1 MYNQSL
7 SIISGNDYLMTGGVS
22 VGTLGA
28 CFSRDIDVLRRIPL
42 IDFEKNQKEGIAVG
56 RIRTYAP
63 RGNLISSQ
71 TP

>member
-1 MYNQSL
+1 MLTGSTTLVKRTVHKKSFL
-7 SIISGNDYLMTGGVS
+7 SVKLKSTES
-22 VGTLGA
+22 
-28 CFSRDIDVLRRIPL
+28 FL
-42 IDFEKNQKEGIAVG
+42 ILIEFKSMEEIKAFAVG

>member
-1 MYNQSL
+1 MLEHIGRSKFRAKIVTNSVVCEPSFTKRNRVTLNSQL
-7 SIISGNDYLMTGGVS
+7 PSIGC
-22 VGTLGA
+22 A
-28 CFSRDIDVLRRIPL
+28 KRFH
-42 IDFEKNQKEGIAVG
+42 AVG